1 MAEGYWARTLAAR
14 INRRRALTASGGIG
28 LGAVLLAAC
37 GGGEGD
43 GGGTASKDTSGLVSE
58 IEDTS
63 KAAKQGG
70 VFKWYNPSEPNHLD
84 GIAQGQAQLNV
95 FNGMVYSSLVHN
107 KMGYKQPS
115 SYTEVEPEM
124 AASWEFSPDRT
135 TITFKLRPGV
145 KWQNKP
151 PVNGRAFDSS
161 DVIATFKRYSSL
173 PSNNRAANV
182 NEFNPNAPILS
193 VTAPDA
199 STVVY
204 KLKEPTSFI
213 MQRLANM
220 ITGELGTIQPREAY
234 EGTFNPRLDQIG
246 TGGFILD
253 KWEPSIGLTYKRNPD
268 YWNKEEPRVGTLEVP
283 IILGSA
289 YATGLASFK
298 NGQLYTFE
306 VRAEDQVPTKREVPA
321 LKMVSYTTG
330 AGASVGQTIG
340 FGWLPFGSFQ
350 KSPFLDL
357 RVRQAFSL
365 SEDRH
370 ATIDTIFN
378 VAKFEAE
385 GLPVDTFFYT
395 SIGYVPGVLLDPR
408 GKDFGPD
415 AKWYTPDETKHDE
428 YVKEAKQLLS
438 AAGYPNGF
446 EYPSAFVNPPTF
458 TLTGYNDEAEIR
470 DAFKREIG
478 LKPIP
483 TGLDYNID
491 YLQRYIT
498 KQGNIQGTFY
508 RLGAVSSPD
517 PVDYYV
523 WRYWSKAGPTSG
535 AIFTGDGSE
544 VSGGDPKVDELIEKA
559 KGETDVRK
567 QTSLLHELQ
576 RYLAKYQYCISRAG
590 LASGFSLA
598 WPALANFRVFQGDS
612 RAINN
617 LYYTVWI
624 DETKEPI
631 KKS

>member
-1 MAEGYWARTLAAR
+1 MTEGYWTRTLAR
-14 INRRRALTASGGIG
+14 RVSRRRALTASGGIG
-28 LGAVLLAAC
+28 LGAALLAAC
-37 GGGEGD
+37 GGGDE
-43 GGGTASKDTSGLVSE
+43 GGGPAKSKDTSGLISQ

-63 KAAKQGG
+63 KVAKSGG

-107 KMGYKQPS
+107 KVGYKEPS

-124 AASWEFSPDRT
+124 ATSWEFSPDRT
-135 TITFKLRPGV
+135 TITFKLRQGV

-199 STVVY
+199 NTVVY

-220 ITGELGTIQPREAY
+220 ITGELGTIQPREAF

-253 KWEPSIGLTYKRNPD
+253 KWEPSIGLIYKRNPD
-268 YWNKEEPRVGTLEVP
+268 YWNKEEPRIGTLEVP

-298 NGQLYTFE
+298 SGQIYTYE
-306 VRAEDQVPTKREVPA
+306 VRPEDQVPTKREVPA
-321 LKMVSYTTG
+321 INMYQSLNS
-330 AGASVGQTIG
+330 AASVGHTIG

-350 KSPFLDL
+350 KSPFLDI

-370 ATIDTIFN
+370 ATIDTMFN
-378 VAKFEAE
+378 VSKFEAE

-395 SIGYVPGVLLDPR
+395 SIGYVPGVLIDPR
-408 GKDFGPD
+408 SKDFGPD

-428 YVKEAKQLLS
+428 YVKEAKQLLA

-544 VSGGDPKVDELIEKA
+544 VSGGDPKADELIEKA
-559 KGETDVRK
+559 KAETDVKR
-567 QTSLLHELQ
+567 QVSLLHELQ

-598 WPALANFRVFQGDS
+598 WPAVGNFRVFQGDS

-617 LYYTVWI
+617 HYYTTWV
-624 DETKEPI
+624 DETKPPI
-631 KKS
+631 KRA